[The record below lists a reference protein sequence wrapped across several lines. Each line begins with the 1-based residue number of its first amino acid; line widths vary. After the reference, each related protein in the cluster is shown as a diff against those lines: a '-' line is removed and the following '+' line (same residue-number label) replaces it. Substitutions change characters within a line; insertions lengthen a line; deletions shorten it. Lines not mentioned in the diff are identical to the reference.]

1 MQITDSLIL
10 RPKILGISGGTG
22 SGKTFLA
29 KKIFD
34 IYPEYKVLLLQQDAY
49 YKDLS
54 HLNPD
59 ERKKEN
65 FDQPESIDIELFYSQ
80 LIKICKGAKVKVP
93 RYDYSRHVRL
103 NSKTIYGNFDIII
116 IEGLFSLYFKKI
128 RKLLSLKLFID
139 TCSEIR
145 LERRLKRDQE
155 ERGGT
160 YKSII
165 SQYHY
170 VVQPMYIKYIE
181 PTKELA
187 DIVVSGEKNVE
198 DIMYNLKPK
207 LDRIIE
213 S

>member
-1 MQITDSLIL
+1 MQIKDSLIH

-54 HLNPD
+54 HLSPD
-59 ERKKEN
+59 EREKEN

-93 RYDYSRHVRL
+93 KYDYSRHIRL
-103 NSKTIYGNFDIII
+103 NSKTISGNFDIII
-116 IEGLFSLYFKKI
+116 IEGLFSLYFKKV
-128 RKLLSLKLFID
+128 RELLSLKLFVD

-145 LERRLKRDQE
+145 LKRRLKRDKE

-160 YKSII
+160 HKSII
-165 SQYHY
+165 YQYHY
-170 VVQPMYIKYIE
+170 VVEPMHKKYIE
-181 PTKELA
+181 PTKKHA
-187 DIVVSGEKNVE
+187 DIVVSGEKSVE
-198 DIMYNLKPK
+198 DIVCDLKPR
-207 LDRIIE
+207 LDKIIE

>member
-1 MQITDSLIL
+1 MIL

-34 IYPEYKVLLLQQDAY
+34 IYPEYKVLLLHQDAY

-59 ERKKEN
+59 KRKRKN

-80 LIKICKGAKVKVP
+80 LVKICEGSKVKVP
-93 RYDYSRHVRL
+93 KYDYSRHIRL
-103 NSKTIYGNFDIII
+103 NGKTIFGNFDIII
-116 IEGLFSLYFKKI
+116 IEGLFSLYFRRV

-145 LERRLKRDQE
+145 LERRLKRDKE

-165 SQYHY
+165 SRYHY
-170 VVQPMYIKYIE
+170 VVQPMHKKYIE
-181 PTKELA
+181 PTKKLA
-187 DIVVSGEKNVE
+187 DLVICGEKNPE
-198 DIMYNLKPK
+198 DIVYNLKPK
-207 LDRIIE
+207 LDKIIKAQ
-213 S
+213 